1 MKTIKG
7 IYLDLNES
15 DYTFEF
21 EDIVFYFSSMQ
32 YLEKFKTNVESY
44 ITEQTIKLELK
55 YKLNVEFRRY
65 LAISYYKQ
73 LEKRGF
79 RILLNEREY
88 NNNLVVYNT
97 ILQ

>member
-15 DYTFEF
+15 DYTFKF